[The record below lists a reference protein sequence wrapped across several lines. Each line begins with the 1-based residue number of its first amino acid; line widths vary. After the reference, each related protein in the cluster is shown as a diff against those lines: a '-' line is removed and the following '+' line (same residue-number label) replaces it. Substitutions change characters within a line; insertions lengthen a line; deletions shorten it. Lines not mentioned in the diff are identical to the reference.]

1 MKRRIRRI
9 NGDLLCVRTHAER
22 VPGLAWVM
30 DAVSGIAIGVEQR
43 LILICVAGRHHDQ
56 ARIFPLAKNIGGQAI
71 ECSRPRGGASSVT
84 SIRTRNGHA
93 EYPIH
98 VWSCDFRQGNCRHSE
113 GAIGLFL
120 VARSGRQ
127 KLHRLNPMLDRDGAL
142 RRQRINEIT
151 VKGKTGQTG
160 TVAYVVLDSPR
171 WINAV
176 QIVEANV
183 WGQKWVPWV
192 HTGVEEADADTV
204 IATCGGS
211 REQLIDPLALL
222 YWGSASKNS
231 AVSFALRI
239 SATSL
244 RSRID

>member
-1 MKRRIRRI
+1 
-9 NGDLLCVRTHAER
+9 
-22 VPGLAWVM
+22 M

-71 ECSRPRGGASSVT
+71 ECSRPRRGVLGHEHPY
-84 SIRTRNGHA
+84 RNGHA

-183 WGQKWVPWV
+183 GPEVGALGSHRCRGGRCGHCHRDLWWFARAAHRPIGAALLGQC
-192 HTGVEEADADTV
+192 VEELRSFLRSSDFCDFV
-204 IATCGGS
+204 E
-211 REQLIDPLALL
+211 EQNRLSNRRFRGED
-222 YWGSASKNS
+222 
-231 AVSFALRI
+231 VQHRALREV
-239 SATSL
+239 
-244 RSRID
+244 